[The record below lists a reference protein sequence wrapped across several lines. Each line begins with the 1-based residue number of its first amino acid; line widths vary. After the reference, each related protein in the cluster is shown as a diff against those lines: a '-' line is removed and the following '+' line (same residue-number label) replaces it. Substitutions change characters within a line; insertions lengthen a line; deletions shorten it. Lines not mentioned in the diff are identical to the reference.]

1 MNINILP
8 YAMLWG
14 VLALTIV
21 CLIFY
26 RRSVASHEDDSIHLE
41 GSVST
46 QQATVAHKLALIDIW
61 GKTLTVIAMVY
72 GLALAGVY
80 LYQVWNSVPT
90 Y

>member
-8 YAMLWG
+8 YAVLWG
-14 VLALTIV
+14 ALVIAVV
-21 CLIFY
+21 CVTFY

-46 QQATVAHKLALIDIW
+46 QQATVARKLALIDAW
-61 GKTLTVIAMVY
+61 GKTLTVIAAVY
-72 GLALAGVY
+72 GLALAGLY

>member
-14 VLALTIV
+14 VLAIAVL

-41 GSVST
+41 GSVSM
-46 QQATVAHKLALIDIW
+46 QQATVAHKLAVIDAW
-61 GKTLTVIAMVY
+61 GKTLTTIAAVY
-72 GLALAGVY
+72 GLAVAGLY